1 MFSVFIYIILAIF
14 LLLTFWLFFI
24 TLSKRVLKCFII
36 KEEKRKKFMAKRN
49 AKNENRRFEI
59 KREPFLVLFLHTDL
73 RSDDNRSSVF
83 ISIIFC

>member
-1 MFSVFIYIILAIF
+1 MAFFYYFVKKGLKMFYY
-14 LLLTFWLFFI
+14 
-24 TLSKRVLKCFII
+24 

>member
-36 KEEKRKKFMAKRN
+36 KKRKEKSLWQKEMQKM
-49 AKNENRRFEI
+49 KIE
-59 KREPFLVLFLHTDL
+59 DL
-73 RSDDNRSSVF
+73 R
-83 ISIIFC
+83 